1 MSGAT
6 LSALDKILKEF
17 YLPPVVEQLNNDILF
32 AQRLQSD
39 SASLYGR
46 RAIVPV
52 HTGRSGGIGARGE
65 METLPTPDVQKYNE
79 AIYTLK
85 YLYGAVQ
92 ASGPAMELTS
102 SNEGAFLEAFKS
114 ELDGIRNDLARDV
127 TRQLYGD
134 GSAKVATCGAS
145 GPSTTV
151 TLASDEAIRKGY
163 LYPGLLV
170 DIGPAATPTSVASAS
185 AITAV
190 DLATPSITISDSVT
204 VTGSDFVYISG
215 ANVGGTVR
223 ELTGGLQALV
233 PTTGDGV
240 YGTLDAASEATWAP
254 LQKAATAGA
263 VALDDMMVADNM
275 VAIAGGRTSAMVSSY
290 AVQRKYFNL
299 LQSQVQFVEPM
310 KLVSGFRT
318 LEFNDRPFIADRD
331 APFGKVYFLDERFIK
346 LFSNRD
352 WHFLDRDGEQIKWV
366 QNKDGWQAFLC
377 RYMEMGATRRNT
389 QLVYHSITD
398 ATGV

>member
-1 MSGAT
+1 MAAT

-32 AQRLQSD
+32 AKRLDTD
-39 SASLYGR
+39 SNSLYGR
-46 RAIVPV
+46 RAIVPL

-65 METLPTPDVQKYNE
+65 METLPTPDVQKYDE

-114 ELDGIRNDLARDV
+114 ELDGIRNDLARD
-127 TRQLYGD
+127 TSRQLYGD
-134 GSAKVATCGAS
+134 GSAKLATCG
-145 GPSTTV
+145 TTTADTAV
-151 TLASDEAIRKGY
+151 VISSDEPLRKGQI
-163 LYPGLLV
+163 YPGLLV
-170 DIGPAATPTSVASAS
+170 DIGTAAAPTTVVAAASVVS
-185 AITAV
+185 V
-190 DLATPSITISDSVT
+190 DIATKT
-204 VTGSDFVYISG
+204 VTIDSAVTTSSSDFIFIAG

-223 ELTGGLQALV
+223 EITGGVQALV
-233 PTTGDGV
+233 PTTPGGT
-240 YGTLDAASEATWAP
+240 YGTIDSSTSTFWQNQAL
-254 LQKAATAGA
+254 AATAGA
-263 VALDDMMVADNM
+263 VALDDLATADNM
-275 VAIAGGRTSAMVSSY
+275 VTIKGGRTSAMVSSL

-331 APFGKVYFLDERFIK
+331 CPFGNVYLLDERYIK
-346 LFSNRD
+346 IFSNRD

-377 RYMEMGATRRNT
+377 RYMEMGATKRDVH
-389 QLVYHSITD
+389 LVYHSITD

>member
-1 MSGAT
+1 MSAT

-32 AQRLQSD
+32 AQRLQTD
-39 SASLYGR
+39 SQSLYGR
-46 RAIVPV
+46 RAIVPL

-65 METLPTPDVQKYNE
+65 MEDLPAPDVQKYDE
-79 AIYTLK
+79 AIYKLK

-134 GSAKVATCGAS
+134 GTAAVATCGTTTS
-145 GPSTTV
+145 STTV
-151 TLASDEAIRKGY
+151 VLGSDEALRKGY
-163 LYPGLLV
+163 LYPGLPV
-170 DIGPAATPTSVASAS
+170 DIGTEASPTAVASNRS
-185 AITAV
+185 ITAV
-190 DLATPSITISDSVT
+190 NIANKTITISGAAVT
-204 VTGSDFVYISG
+204 TSSSDFVFVAG
-215 ANVGGTVR
+215 ANNAGTVN
-223 ELTGGLQALV
+223 EIDAGLRALV
-233 PTTGDGV
+233 PDTADGV
-240 YGTLDAASEATWAP
+240 YGTVDAASQAEWAP
-254 LQKAATAGA
+254 QQIAATAGA
-263 VALDDMMVADNM
+263 LALDDLMTADNM
-275 VAIAGGRTSAMVSSY
+275 VTVKGGKVSAMISSLG
-290 AVQRKYFNL
+290 VQRKYFNL

-318 LEFNDRPFIADRD
+318 LQFNDRPFIADRD
-331 APFGKVYFLDERFIK
+331 APYGRVYYLDERFIK
-346 LFSNRD
+346 IFSNRD

-377 RYMEMGATRRNT
+377 RYMNMGATRRNT
-389 QLVYHSITD
+389 HLVYHGITD
-398 ATGV
+398 TTGV